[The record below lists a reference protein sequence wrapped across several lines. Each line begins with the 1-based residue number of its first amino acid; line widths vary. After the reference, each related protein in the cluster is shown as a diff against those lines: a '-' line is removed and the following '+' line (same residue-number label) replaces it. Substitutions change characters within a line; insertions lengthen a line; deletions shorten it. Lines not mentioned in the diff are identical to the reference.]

1 VPTTDHSAALTT
13 AFISDLTTLET
24 LVPAWQKLVREA
36 EASRAHG
43 EWFAGPD
50 WLIPWME
57 AFGDTVSPRVVVMHR
72 GGTLVGVVPLVTC
85 DQRVG
90 SCTPS
95 FRAPV
100 NPHVRRVGALG
111 TEAPDRLYH
120 AVFTALRAR
129 DEALC
134 VHLRQLRC
142 GGADDMGVR
151 AATNQ
156 LGLLDIVH
164 DEPAGAVIDL
174 TAGWDAWLATLSSKT
189 RRSRTRKWK
198 KLQELGGWEV
208 RVVREVA
215 ELPDAWARVRL
226 VESRSWKEE
235 RGSSIPR
242 DPGAD
247 VLYRGV
253 AERCA
258 HHGALRLF
266 LLEHQG
272 EPVAHAFAVLRG
284 GVAYLLKNSYDEAH
298 RALSPGSVL
307 VWHAIEQAAMEGC
320 HTFDFLGDLMEW
332 KSHLVTHTP
341 QYVSRLV
348 FDPALWGCRA
358 VRFREHT
365 LKPIG
370 RRLGLPRLL
379 RRLRS

>member
-1 VPTTDHSAALTT
+1 MLTHQATALTT
-13 AFISDLTTLET
+13 TIVTDLAALESRI
-24 LVPAWQKLVREA
+24 PAWQGLVQAA
-36 EASRAHG
+36 EASRGHG

-50 WLIPWME
+50 WLIPWLQ
-57 AFGDTVSPRVVVMHR
+57 AFGETMAPRVALMHR
-72 GGTLVGVVPLVTC
+72 GDTLVGVVPLVAQTRHRAWC
-85 DQRVG
+85 STSLQ
-90 SCTPS
+90 
-95 FRAPV
+95 APV

-111 TEAPDRLYH
+111 TESPDTLYH
-120 AVFTALRAR
+120 TLFTALRAR

-134 VHLRQLRC
+134 VHLRQLRSE
-142 GGADDMGVR
+142 GPDEVGIR
-151 AATNQ
+151 AATDR
-156 LGLLDIVH
+156 LGLLDIVQ
-164 DEPAGAVIDL
+164 DEPVGAVIDL
-174 TAGWDAWLATLSSKT
+174 AAGWDAWMATLSSKA

-215 ELPDAWARVRL
+215 ALPDAWARVRL
-226 VESRSWKEE
+226 VESCSWKEE
-235 RGSSIPR
+235 RGTSIPR
-242 DPGAD
+242 DPGAE

-266 LLEHQG
+266 LLEYQG
-272 EPVAHAFAVLRG
+272 VPVAHAFAVLRG

-307 VWHAIEQAAMEGC
+307 VWHVMEQAAMEGC

-341 QYVSRLV
+341 RYVSRLV

-358 VRFREHT
+358 MRFSEQT